1 MSENQIKI
9 GASLDISKLDQQ
21 MSELQRKIKSIRETG
36 PGGTYSQLAQQY
48 RSQGDEQKA
57 QRIEE
62 FRSKQQAISRK
73 ELNNDLKQQE
83 KTLQGLMRHYDN
95 LQSGLSKL
103 TEGTD
108 RWIKKSKELK
118 STFEEINTTVSGI
131 NSGMSA
137 TGQAGQPGKPGMPG
151 QLGKLTFAGV
161 AGTIAAVA
169 DYGNKL
175 NKQVGTYPEKLA
187 QRGAEIASTV
197 SEMNRLQM
205 KGKGYEM
212 SLFAPERMKAL
223 ERASKR
229 VEKEKTSDKVDLF
242 KDVAVGA
249 GAGAAFGSVVPIVGT
264 AAGTIIGGGV
274 GFGKAM
280 LDDRK
285 RSMVFNQDEYKK
297 EMGAIFSGTYKEQLA
312 AERAQSFKKDLAAQ
326 FFGRESGRFRGLQR
340 QFGMSDEDLYLG
352 DNSLF
357 RKNARAGYGMDTM
370 TQAMQG
376 ISAAGGPTKVSIGG
390 AGIAAQMQRN
400 MDLTNAPQLL
410 GKISGATG
418 INEIQSKDSIIRMF
432 TEGVRIGL
440 DTSETRDFLQTA
452 ADTAYR
458 TGGGLEAITG
468 LLSAGVQGTGLQSTR
483 GIEAA
488 QNALERIKQQTSE
501 MGGLTG
507 QYGIAGLQDKEITN
521 LLGGKSL
528 SMGETGYIL
537 GTDIS
542 KITDEYPQ
550 ALLEGRG
557 LEAGPEQIK
566 ALKEEIIKK
575 KTSAIL
581 NTSEQEE
588 SLKEYQK
595 MQENPG
601 AYTDKQRR
609 AIEKRANEAMGL
621 SQQGFLNLENPEKKA
636 LLGVTSRALAGKVT
650 SDLTPE
656 EIAAS
661 EDKYKTDR
669 KKTVDELE
677 KSAAM
682 DAAGALLNLKDKA
695 NELIT
700 AFQANVTAGEKA
712 AQAAQGL
719 SNLAA
724 ILGEI
729 KDPKE
734 LEKIK
739 SFLNKNLEKENVD
752 TNNMGAPGSG
762 ENN

>member
-48 RSQGDEQKA
+48 RAQGDDQKA

-62 FRSKQQAISRK
+62 FRNKQQAISRK

-131 NSGMSA
+131 NSGMSVA
-137 TGQAGQPGKPGMPG
+137 GQAGQPG

-161 AGTIAAVA
+161 AGAIAAVA

-175 NKQVGTYPEKLA
+175 NKKVGTYPEKLA
-187 QRGAEIASTV
+187 QREAEIASTV

-229 VEKEKTSDKVDLF
+229 VEKEKTFDKVDLF
-242 KDVAVGA
+242 KDIAAGA

-264 AAGTIIGGGV
+264 ATGTIIGGGV
-274 GFGKAM
+274 GFAKAM

-285 RSMVFNQDEYKK
+285 RSMLFNQDAYQK
-297 EMGAIFSGTYKEQLA
+297 ELGSVFSSTYKEQLA
-312 AERAQSFKKDLAAQ
+312 AERAKSFEKDLAAQ

-352 DNSLF
+352 GESLF
-357 RKNARAGYGMDTM
+357 RKNARAGYSMDTM

-528 SMGETGYIL
+528 SIGETGYLL
-537 GTDIS
+537 GNDIS
-542 KITDEYPQ
+542 KITDEYIQ
-550 ALLEGRG
+550 ALLEGRE

-581 NTSEQEE
+581 QTSEQEE

-636 LLGVTSRALAGKVT
+636 SLGVTSMALTGKVT
-650 SDLTPE
+650 SDLTPG

-661 EDKYKTDR
+661 EEKYKTDR
-669 KKTVDELE
+669 KRAVDEAE

-682 DAAGALLNLKDKA
+682 DAAGSLNNLREKAEALV
-695 NELIT
+695 I
-700 AFQANVTAGEKA
+700 AFQANVTAGENA
-712 AQAAQGL
+712 AKAAQGL
-719 SNLAA
+719 SNLAT

-739 SFLNKNLEKENVD
+739 GFLNKNLEKENVD

>member
-1 MSENQIKI
+1 MSDNQIKI
-9 GASLDISKLDQQ
+9 GTSLDFSKLDQQ

-48 RSQGDEQKA
+48 RAQGDDQKA

-131 NSGMSA
+131 NSGMSVA
-137 TGQAGQPGKPGMPG
+137 GQAGQPGQPG
-151 QLGKLTFAGV
+151 QPGKSSVNLKGIIGTVGAATALGGKL
-161 AGTIAAVA
+161 
-169 DYGNKL
+169 Y
-175 NKQVGTYPEKLA
+175 KQVGTYPERLA
-187 QRGAEIASTV
+187 QREAEIASTV

-205 KGKGYEM
+205 QGKGYEM
-212 SLFAPERMKAL
+212 SLFAPERTKAL
-223 ERASKR
+223 QRASER
-229 VEKEKTSDKVDLF
+229 VDKTKLEDKTSLIGTVLSG
-242 KDVAVGA
+242 AVG
-249 GAGAAFGSVVPIVGT
+249 GAVFGGIPGALVGGAFGF
-264 AAGTIIGGGV
+264 GG
-274 GFGKAM
+274 AM
-280 LDDRK
+280 MNDRK
-285 RSMVFNQDEYKK
+285 RSMLFNQDAYQK
-297 EMGAIFSGTYKEQLA
+297 ELGSVFSSTYKEQLA
-312 AERAQSFKKDLAAQ
+312 AERAKSFEKDLAAQ

-352 DNSLF
+352 GDSLF

-376 ISAAGGPTKVSIGG
+376 ISAGGGPTKVSIGG

-410 GKISGATG
+410 GRISGATG
-418 INEIQSKDSIIRMF
+418 MNEIQSKDSIIRMF

-488 QNALERIKQQTSE
+488 QNALERIRQQTSE

-507 QYGIAGLQDKEITN
+507 QYGIAGLQGKGITKA
-521 LLGGKSL
+521 LGGKGL
-528 SMGETGYIL
+528 DMGETAYLL
-537 GTDIS
+537 GTDIT
-542 KITDEYPQ
+542 KISDEYIKS
-550 ALLEGRG
+550 LLEKRG
-557 LEAGPEQIK
+557 QKSGPEEIK
-566 ALKEEIIKK
+566 ALKEEITRE
-575 KTSAIL
+575 KTSAGL
-581 NTSEQEE
+581 RTSEQEE
-588 SLKEYQK
+588 SIKEYGK
-595 MQENPG
+595 MLEKPDL
-601 AYTDKQRR
+601 YTDQQKRFIK
-609 AIEKRANEAMGL
+609 ARANETMGMV
-621 SQQGFLNLENPEKKA
+621 QGEGYLKLPEKDQEA
-636 LLGVTSRALAGKVT
+636 LLGTTAKALTGKIV

-669 KKTVDELE
+669 KRTVDEAE

-682 DAAGALLNLKDKA
+682 DAAGSLNNLREKAEALV
-695 NELIT
+695 I
-700 AFQANVTAGEKA
+700 AFQANVTAGENA
-712 AQAAQGL
+712 AKAAQGL
-719 SNLAA
+719 SNLAV

-739 SFLNKNLEKENVD
+739 SFLNKDLEKEKVSSD
-752 TNNMGAPGSG
+752 NMGAPGSQ
-762 ENN
+762 

>member
-48 RSQGDEQKA
+48 RAQGDDQKA

-62 FRSKQQAISRK
+62 FRNKQQAISRK

-131 NSGMSA
+131 NSGMSVA
-137 TGQAGQPGKPGMPG
+137 GQAGQPG
-151 QLGKLTFAGV
+151 QLGQPGKSSVNLKGIIGTVGAATALGGKL
-161 AGTIAAVA
+161 
-169 DYGNKL
+169 Y
-175 NKQVGTYPEKLA
+175 KQVGTYPERLA
-187 QRGAEIASTV
+187 QREAEIASTV
-197 SEMNRLQM
+197 SEMSRLQM
-205 KGKGYEM
+205 QGKGYEM
-212 SLFAPERMKAL
+212 SLFAPERTKAL
-223 ERASKR
+223 QRASER
-229 VEKEKTSDKVDLF
+229 VDRTKLEDKTSLVGTVLAG
-242 KDVAVGA
+242 AVG
-249 GAGAAFGSVVPIVGT
+249 GAAFGGIPG
-264 AAGTIIGGGV
+264 ALIGGAF
-274 GFGKAM
+274 GFGGAM
-280 LDDRK
+280 MDDRK
-285 RSMVFNQDEYKK
+285 RSMLFNQDAYQK
-297 EMGAIFSGTYKEQLA
+297 ELGSVFSSTYKEQLA
-312 AERAQSFKKDLAAQ
+312 AERAKSFEKDLAAQ

-352 DNSLF
+352 GESLF
-357 RKNARAGYGMDTM
+357 RKNARAGYSMDTM

-376 ISAAGGPTKVSIGG
+376 ISAAGGPTKTSIAG

-410 GKISGATG
+410 GRISGVTG
-418 INEIQSKDSIIRMF
+418 MNEIQSKDSVIRMF

-458 TGGGLEAITG
+458 TGGGLETITG

-483 GIEAA
+483 GIEAS
-488 QNALERIKQQTSE
+488 QNALERIRQQTSE

-507 QYGIAGLQDKEITN
+507 QYGIAGLQSKGISSA
-521 LLGGKSL
+521 LGGRNLDMK
-528 SMGETGYIL
+528 ETAYLL
-537 GTDIS
+537 GTDIT
-542 KITDEYPQ
+542 KISDEYIQ
-550 ALLEGRG
+550 TLLEKRG
-557 LEAGPEQIK
+557 QKAGPEQIR
-566 ALKEEIIKK
+566 ALKEEIIKE
-575 KTSAIL
+575 KTSAGL
-581 NTSEQEE
+581 RTGEQEE
-588 SLKEYQK
+588 SIKEYGTMLEK
-595 MQENPG
+595 PDL
-601 AYTDKQRR
+601 YTDEQKRSIKAR
-609 AIEKRANEAMGL
+609 AKESMGIV
-621 SQQGFLNLENPEKKA
+621 QGEGYLKLPETEQEA
-636 LLGVTSRALAGKVT
+636 LLGTTAKALTGKVT
-650 SDLTPE
+650 SDLTPG

-661 EDKYKTDR
+661 EEKYKTDR
-669 KKTVDELE
+669 KRAVDEAE

-682 DAAGALLNLKDKA
+682 DAAGSLNNLREKAEALV
-695 NELIT
+695 I
-700 AFQANVTAGEKA
+700 AFQANVTAGENA
-712 AQAAQGL
+712 AKAAQGL
-719 SNLAA
+719 SNLAT

-739 SFLNKNLEKENVD
+739 GFLNKNLEEEKISSD
-752 TNNMGAPGSG
+752 NMGAPG
-762 ENN
+762 N